1 MHNPVKD
8 RRRIRYALLCSTALV
23 VALSAC
29 PRMAVAGP
37 EGGLVVGGSAIIE
50 TVGVDTTIQQSSD
63 RAIIKWDR
71 FDISQPESVT
81 FQQPSTGAIT
91 VNRIHDN
98 KASQIDGNITA
109 NGNIILINQN
119 GMTFGTHARVDVGG
133 LVATTSDLN
142 NDSDFMSG
150 GSVILNRAGQPEAQI
165 INQGAISVKQGG
177 LAGLVAPHLEN
188 QGVIEAQLGKVTL
201 ASGDITTVDFAGDGL
216 IQIEV
221 SDAVLKQ
228 NIKNGGV
235 IRADGGRVVMT
246 AASGRNIVESL
257 ISNEGNIS
265 ARNVSGAKGNIR
277 IEGNSTT
284 LQNTGHINVSGD
296 SNHEG
301 GHVDLKGTFV
311 SLGGHINADGKD
323 GGQINISARTLSLA
337 DTISAQGLEGTGGII
352 TTEVTGNT
360 WETSTSRM
368 RVDGKVDGGK
378 IRSLTSF
385 NHTTSGQYSAQGN
398 TGQGGKIDIT
408 GGSIKML
415 SAQVDASGATGGGQ
429 IRIGGEFQGGKNLPQ
444 DDLPNAKI
452 TTLDRGTRLRAE
464 GKGDEADGGNI
475 IVWSDNDTLSL
486 ATISATPGLNSGEG
500 GFVEL
505 SSGETLT
512 TDSIIQ
518 TGRDGRQ
525 GTVLLDPKNII
536 IANATF
542 NPTAI
547 IMGRGVGTGTSGN
560 NVDIT
565 GLNYGGE
572 FGSYAVSLDGSR
584 MAVGWLN
591 DLGADGLGGRAG
603 AVYLYSF
610 TDAAFSGGIL
620 EGIMGRGYTGG
631 KNVNVPLDNTWDR
644 FGTGV
649 SLDGNRIAVG
659 AMAGD
664 GVSNGCTDCGEVYL
678 YSFSDAAFNGATLQS
693 RIGQG
698 YTGGKN
704 FNMTTLNNSDLFG
717 WSVSL
722 DGNRLAVGARDGD
735 GNGNTVNAGGEVYLF
750 SFADSLFSTPTLQ
763 ATIGNGYTGGKNIN
777 QSLDAVDRFG
787 WSVSLDGNRLAVAAR
802 DDDGASNSTT
812 DAGAAYLY
820 SFTDSVFSGGT
831 LEARIGQGYTGGKNL
846 DTSAFANVSDL
857 FFAVSL
863 DGNRLAVGIGQ
874 DDGNGNSAGNSGA
887 AYLYSFT
894 DSVFSGGTI
903 EARIGNNYAA
913 LGGKNLSRPNEA
925 GGNDLFGYS
934 LSLNGNRLVV
944 GAQGDDGPGNV
955 NADMGAY
962 HFYTFSDA
970 VFTSGTYQGS
980 LGRGYTGGKN
990 INLHFNSAPDSP
1002 SDRMSVSLSDNR
1014 IAIGVPW
1021 ADGFNDTL
1029 GDSGE
1034 VYLYSF
1040 ANSNFDSA
1048 VLEAMIGAGY
1058 TGGKNIN
1065 LSGQLDALDYF
1076 GESISLDGNRL
1087 AVGAR
1092 GDDRNGN
1099 SMGDSGAVY
1108 LFSFTDSLFSG
1119 GTLQSRIG
1127 SNYGALGGK
1136 NFSVTNIGANDW
1148 FGSGVSL
1155 DGNRLAVTAARD
1167 DGNANSVGDSGAVYL
1182 FTFADSVFTTPT
1194 LQGIIGAG
1202 YGALGGKNF
1211 SVTNLGTSDIIGEY
1225 GGVSLDGN
1233 RLAITARGDDGFGNT
1248 RNDSGAAYLFTFA
1261 DSVFTTPTLQAIMG
1275 YGYTGGKNVDMNML
1289 DVSDYLA
1296 GVALEGTT
1304 LALGASRDDG
1314 FGNTLSDTGAIHI
1327 YNFDDLLFANG
1338 QLDATIGFGY
1348 TGAKNINTSG
1358 ISNSFDYFGVSLEIN
1373 NGSLISALPG
1383 SDGGNGTTDQNGN
1396 VYTGTGGAFIF
1407 RGNSNPVTNGNSF
1420 TTLPTNTIGITPANI
1435 TALLNTPQNVILQAN
1450 NDIIV
1455 DNDIIANNP
1464 SGNAGNLTL
1473 QAGRS
1478 ILVNANITTDNGN
1491 LNLWANEDLSSG
1503 VVNAQRDAG
1512 AAEITMAAGTTINA
1526 GTGNVHIRLEDGTG
1540 KTNNTSGFIS
1550 LRTINAGSIL
1560 AHSVAN
1566 TSSIVLNGVLTASGT
1581 GTPLTVA
1588 AGKDFINN
1596 AGAGALSASLG
1607 RWLVYSDHPNLN
1619 TLGGMISD
1627 FTRNSC
1633 VYGGGCPAFPGTGNG
1648 LLYEYVPNLLSISVN
1663 TSRLYGDI
1671 NPDNVTLQSLFTYNG
1686 FQGADNASVLDVL
1699 PTATVAGSA
1708 TSTAAGGTQH
1718 GISLTGGSDNFYTY
1732 YLLDPS
1738 FLSITARP
1746 LTATWI
1752 APLSK
1757 TYGNSNP
1764 TPSYTA
1770 LSYTGFVNSETI
1782 GGYNPG
1788 FSVDYGTIT
1797 TATGVGSYSVTP
1809 SWSGGGNFLL
1819 NYTIT
1824 PPTGTLNITPRD
1836 ITASWT
1842 GGLNRVYGDVNPT
1855 VTSANFNFT
1864 GLVNGDL
1871 GSVITPTANYG
1882 VITTAS
1888 NVGTYTGGVSASF
1901 SASNYNVTNSPTT
1914 NLVINKRNITA
1925 TVNNKSRAY
1934 GDSNPTWVWGDVVWN
1949 NLANSETGS
1958 VLDSVVFTAPTL
1970 AGTAN
1975 VGTTQ
1980 SIAITSFLD
1989 NNYNLTGHTPGTL
2002 SIHKRDITA
2011 TVNNKSRAYGDVN
2024 PTWVWG
2030 DVVWNNLAN
2039 SETGSVLDSVVF
2051 TVPSLT
2057 VTANVG
2063 DTQSI
2068 GITSFLD
2075 NNYNL
2080 ISHTAGTLSLTKRNL
2095 TAVVGSHTQIYG
2107 SATPQLTASDVAW
2120 TNLVNGDLPSGLDSI
2135 TFTSPT
2141 LLPTSNTGT
2150 SHVVSIASL
2159 LDNNYTLLTSTNGS
2173 VTITKAPLVLTVQNV
2188 RRPASTPNPNFEYI
2202 LSGLKNGQDNSVLAG
2217 VLVSSVADITS
2228 PAGTYA
2234 IEASGGTALNYFVSS
2249 YVPGVLTID
2258 SVNQLPNTYVQTL
2271 SPPVASFQTQN
2282 LLVGGS
2288 PSNSSPL
2295 SQGSV
2300 NDPQPSPTQN
2310 TFVFIADSDTNDIRS
2325 GKFSALIAITET
2337 VKRIFNL

>member
-1 MHNPVKD
+1 
-8 RRRIRYALLCSTALV
+8 
-23 VALSAC
+23 
-29 PRMAVAGP
+29 MAVAGP
-37 EGGLVVGGSAIIE
+37 EGGLVVGGSATIE

-71 FDISQPESVT
+71 FDVAQPESVI
-81 FQQPSTGAIT
+81 FQQPSTGSIT
-91 VNRIHDN
+91 VNRIHDT
-98 KASQIDGNITA
+98 KASQIDGKITA

-119 GMTFGTHARVDVGG
+119 GMTFGEHARVDVGG

-150 GSVILNRAGQPEAQI
+150 GSVVLNRPGQPEAQI
-165 INQGAISVKQGG
+165 INQGSISVHEAG

-188 QGVIEAQLGKVTL
+188 HGVIEAHLGKVTL

-257 ISNEGNIS
+257 INNEGDILAHTIS
-265 ARNVSGAKGNIR
+265 DKKGNIR
-277 IEGNSTT
+277 IGGNTAT
-284 LQNTGHINVSGD
+284 LQNTGNVNASGD
-296 SNHEG
+296 VANEG
-301 GHVDLKGTFV
+301 GHIDIDGAFV
-311 SLGGHINADGKD
+311 SLGGHIHADGKN
-323 GGQINISARTLSLA
+323 GGQIDISARTLSLA
-337 DTISAQGLEGTGGII
+337 DKISAQGLEGTGGTI
-352 TTEVTGNT
+352 TTQVTGNT

-368 RVDGKVDGGK
+368 TADGLSDGGV
-378 IRSLTSF
+378 IRAVTSS

-398 TGQGGKIDIT
+398 TGKGGKIDIT
-408 GGSIKML
+408 GGSVKML
-415 SAQVDASGATGGGQ
+415 SAQIDASGATAGGR
-429 IRIGGEFQGGKNLPQ
+429 IRIGGEYQGGKNLPQ

-464 GKGDEADGGNI
+464 GKGDEANGGNI

-486 ATISATPGLNSGEG
+486 ATISATPGLTSGNG

-505 SSGETLT
+505 SSSDTLT

-518 TGRDGRQ
+518 TGRDARS

-565 GLNYGGE
+565 SLNYGGE
-572 FGSYAVSLDGSR
+572 FASYAVSLDGNR

-610 TDAAFSGGIL
+610 TDAAFSGGVL

-649 SLDGNRIAVG
+649 SLDGNRIAIG
-659 AMAGD
+659 AFAGD
-664 GVSNGCTDCGEVYL
+664 GSTNSCTDCGEVYL

-704 FNMTTLNNSDLFG
+704 FNMTSLNTSDFFG

-735 GNGNTVNAGGEVYLF
+735 GNGNTLNAAGEVYLF

-777 QSLDAVDRFG
+777 QTLDAVDRFG
-787 WSVSLDGNRLAVAAR
+787 WSVSLDGNRLAVSAR
-802 DDDGASNSTT
+802 DDDGATNSTT
-812 DAGAAYLY
+812 DSGAAYLY
-820 SFTDSVFSGGT
+820 SFTDSVFSGGV

-846 DTSAFANVSDL
+846 DTSAFANVNDY

-863 DGNRLAVGIGQ
+863 DGNRLALGIGQ
-874 DDGNGNSAGNSGA
+874 DDGNGNTAGNSGA

-925 GGNDLFGYS
+925 GGSDLFGYS

-944 GAQGDDGPGNV
+944 GAEGDDGSGNV
-955 NADMGAY
+955 NTNIGAY

-970 VFTSGTYQGS
+970 AFTGGTYQGS

-990 INLHFNSAPDSP
+990 INLHFNSASDSP

-1014 IAIGVPW
+1014 IAIGMPW
-1021 ADGFNDTL
+1021 GDGFNDTL

-1065 LSGQLDALDYF
+1065 LSGQLDAADYF
-1076 GESISLDGNRL
+1076 GESVSLDGNRL

-1119 GTLQSRIG
+1119 GVLQSRIG

-1136 NFSVTNIGANDW
+1136 NFSVTNIGGSDW

-1155 DGNRLAVTAARD
+1155 DGSRLAVTAARD
-1167 DGNANSVGDSGAVYL
+1167 DGNANSLGDSGAVYL

-1211 SVTNLGTSDIIGEY
+1211 SITNLGTSDIIGEY

-1248 RNDSGAAYLFTFA
+1248 RSDAGAAYLFTFA
-1261 DSVFTTPTLQAIMG
+1261 DSTFTTPTLQAIMG
-1275 YGYTGGKNVDMNML
+1275 YGYTGGKNVDMTML
-1289 DVSDYLA
+1289 DLSDFLA

-1314 FGNTLSDTGAIHI
+1314 VGNALGDSGAIHI
-1327 YNFDDLLFANG
+1327 YNFDDLSFTNG
-1338 QLDATIGFGY
+1338 QLDATIGFNY
-1348 TGAKNINTSG
+1348 TGGKNINTSSV
-1358 ISNSFDYFGVSLEIN
+1358 INSFDFMGAAIDMN
-1373 NGSLISALPG
+1373 NGTLVSALPG
-1383 SDGGNGTTDQNGN
+1383 LDGGNGSGAENGN
-1396 VYTGTGGAFIF
+1396 VYNGSGGVFIF
-1407 RGNSNPVTNGNSF
+1407 RGNSNPVTNGNAF
-1420 TTLPTNTIGITPANI
+1420 ATLSSNTIGITPANI

-1455 DNDIIANNP
+1455 DNDVIANNP

-1478 ILVNANITTDNGN
+1478 ILVNANITTDNGD
-1491 LNLWANEDLSSG
+1491 LNLWANEDLSAG

-1512 AAEITMAAGTTINA
+1512 AATITMATGTTINA
-1526 GTGNVHIRLEDGTG
+1526 GTGNVNIRLEDGTG
-1540 KTNNTSGFIS
+1540 KTQRTSGNIV
-1550 LRTINAGSIL
+1550 LNTITAGTIF
-1560 AHSVAN
+1560 ARN
-1566 TSSIVLNGVLTASGT
+1566 IEQTSSIILNGALTASGT
-1581 GTPLTVA
+1581 GTPLTLA
-1588 AGKDFINN
+1588 SGKDFINN
-1596 AGAGALSASLG
+1596 FGAGALNTASG
-1607 RWLVYSDHPNLN
+1607 RWLVYSDHPILN
-1619 TLGGMISD
+1619 TLGGITSD
-1627 FTRNSC
+1627 FQINNC
-1633 VYGGGCPAFPGTGNG
+1633 IYAGVCGAIPGAGNG
-1648 LLYEYVPNLLSISVN
+1648 LLYEYVPNILNISVN
-1663 TSRLYGDI
+1663 TSRLYGDA
-1671 NPDNVTLQSLFTYNG
+1671 NPDNATLQSLFTYNG
-1686 FQGADNASVLDVL
+1686 FQGADNSSVLDVL
-1699 PTATVAGSA
+1699 PTASVAGSA
-1708 TSTAAGGTQH
+1708 TATAVGGTQH
-1718 GISLTGGSDNFYTY
+1718 AISLTGGSDNFYTY

-1746 LTATWI
+1746 LTATWV

-1757 TYGNSNP
+1757 IYGDANP

-1770 LSYTGFVNSETI
+1770 LNYTGFANSETI
-1782 GGYNPG
+1782 GGYNPN
-1788 FSVDYGTIT
+1788 FTVDYGSVT
-1797 TATGVGSYSVTP
+1797 TATGVGSYNITP
-1809 SWSGGGNFLL
+1809 SWSGGGNLLL
-1819 NYTIT
+1819 NYSIT
-1824 PPTGTLNITPRD
+1824 PPVGTLNITQRN

-1842 GGLNRVYGDVNPT
+1842 GGLSRVYGDTNPT
-1855 VTSANFNFT
+1855 VSSANFNFT

-1871 GSVITPTANYG
+1871 GSVVTPTANYG

-1888 NVGTYTGGVSASF
+1888 NVGTYTGGVSATF

-1925 TVNNKSRAY
+1925 SVNNKSRAY
-1934 GDSNPTWVWGDVVWN
+1934 GDTNPTWVWGDVVWSNLANSETGSVLDSVVFTSPSLAATANVGTTQSIGITSFLDNNYNLTSHTAGTLSINKRDITATIGNKSRTYGDANPTWALGDVVWN

-1958 VLDSVVFTAPTL
+1958 VLDSVVFAAPSL
-1970 AGTAN
+1970 AATVN
-1975 VGTTQ
+1975 VGTT
-1980 SIAITSFLD
+1980 
-1989 NNYNLTGHTPGTL
+1989 
-2002 SIHKRDITA
+2002 
-2011 TVNNKSRAYGDVN
+2011 
-2024 PTWVWG
+2024 
-2030 DVVWNNLAN
+2030 
-2039 SETGSVLDSVVF
+2039 E
-2051 TVPSLT
+2051 
-2057 VTANVG
+2057 
-2063 DTQSI
+2063 SI

-2080 ISHTAGTLSLTKRNL
+2080 TSHTAGTLSLTKRNV

-2107 SATPQLTASDVAW
+2107 SATPQLTASDLTW
-2120 TNLVNGDLPSGLDSI
+2120 TNLVNGDLPSGLDSL
-2135 TFTSPT
+2135 TLTSPT
-2141 LLPTSNTGT
+2141 LLSTSNAGT

-2159 LDNNYTLLTSTNGS
+2159 VDNNYALLTSTNGS
-2173 VTITKAPLVLTVQNV
+2173 VTINKAPLVLTVQDA
-2188 RRPASTPNPNFEYI
+2188 RRPASTPNPNFEYV
-2202 LSGLKNGQDNSVLAG
+2202 LSGLKNGENNSVLTG
-2217 VLVSSVADITS
+2217 VLISSVADVTS

-2234 IEASGGTALNYFVSS
+2234 IEASGGTALNYLIST
-2249 YVPGVLTID
+2249 YIPGVLTVD
-2258 SVNQLPNTYVQTL
+2258 SVNQLPNTYIQTL

-2282 LLVGGS
+2282 PLTGAS
-2288 PSNSSPL
+2288 QSNFSGTTP
-2295 SQGSV
+2295 GFT
-2300 NDPQPSPTQN
+2300 NDTNQSNIQN
-2310 TFVFIADSDTNDIRS
+2310 TFVFISDADANEVRS
-2325 GKFSALIAITET
+2325 GRFSSLIAITET
-2337 VKRIFNL
+2337 VKRLFNL